1 MNSNDFTLDTSIY
14 FKLNITKCEIYIAM
28 KRIVHKEQSQRRVP
42 ENSRLAVKQ
51 WWKDSVRELWN
62 RPRSSVQLK
71 YGVFPA
77 LSEEERAMCR
87 HLGTVLIRVVPPKPF
102 GPL

>member
-1 MNSNDFTLDTSIY
+1 MVG
-14 FKLNITKCEIYIAM
+14 CETVVEGFCAGIMEPASELRTIE
-28 KRIVHKEQSQRRVP
+28 VRR
-42 ENSRLAVKQ
+42 
-51 WWKDSVRELWN
+51 
-62 RPRSSVQLK
+62 
-71 YGVFPA
+71 FPA

>member
-1 MNSNDFTLDTSIY
+1 MRN
-14 FKLNITKCEIYIAM
+14 IYIAM

-42 ENSRLAVKQ
+42 ENSWLAVKQ

-71 YGVFPA
+71 YGVFLRYRKKREQCA
-77 LSEEERAMCR
+77 GIWAQC
-87 HLGTVLIRVVPPKPF
+87 
-102 GPL
+102 

>member
-1 MNSNDFTLDTSIY
+1 M
-14 FKLNITKCEIYIAM
+14 A
-28 KRIVHKEQSQRRVP
+28 
-42 ENSRLAVKQ
+42 AKQ

-102 GPL
+102 GPFCRDGRSFFMCFSNNTWNLPDFPGV